1 MYEKLYEAAIDGS
14 ETMNTYLYDVKIK
27 CPVCGREFTH
37 TKVRMSH
44 LKVLEIRKDLYTKY
58 EGIEPFFYDP
68 IVCPNCGYAALS
80 DIFNNISDEGKKE
93 ILSKITTNWTKRKFS
108 GERTP
113 RKALESYLLSLY
125 CSELKNDKDI
135 IFAKTCL
142 RIAWIYNILGDY
154 VNENKYLKISLD
166 KYKKAYEGDEAYDGE
181 IQLIYMIGELNKILG
196 YRDEALKW
204 FNKVINHPDRNNHSL
219 IVNYARDEWQSL
231 KI

>member
-1 MYEKLYEAAIDGS
+1 
-14 ETMNTYLYDVKIK
+14 MNTFLYDVKTK
-27 CPVCGREFTH
+27 CPVCGREFTY

-44 LKVLEIRKDLYTKY
+44 LKVLERRKDLYTKY
-58 EGIEPFFYDP
+58 DGIEPFFYDP

-80 DIFNNISDEGKKE
+80 DVFNNISDEGKKE

-113 RKALESYLLSLY
+113 QKALESYLLSLY
-125 CSELKNDKDI
+125 CSQLKNDKDI

-204 FNKVINHPDRNNHSL
+204 FNKVINHPDRKNHSL
-219 IVNYARDEWQSL
+219 IVNYAKDEWQSL